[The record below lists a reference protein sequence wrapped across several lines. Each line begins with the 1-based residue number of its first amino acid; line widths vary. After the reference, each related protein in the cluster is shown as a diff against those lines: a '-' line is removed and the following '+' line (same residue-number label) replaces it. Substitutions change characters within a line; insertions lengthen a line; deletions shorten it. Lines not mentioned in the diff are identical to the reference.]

1 MKSASKTGGHRSVR
15 LQAAAAALLA
25 MASAQAGAA
34 TVTLCA
40 EAYTLDLPGAAGVAM
55 WGYREVAD
63 AASCDAPPAG
73 PRNRAAAPVI
83 TLPAGDSTLAVTL
96 VNRLAVPT
104 SVVISGGQPL
114 PVDGGAPVSAVD
126 LIGPS
131 CDPTAGP
138 VADRLACRV
147 RSFTGETEPGTT
159 RTYTFD
165 NLRPGSFLL
174 QSGTHPQVQ
183 VQMGLSALVKEDA
196 APVSVGSRRLYA
208 APAADTSA
216 NFDVDVGVLLSEID
230 TAQHALIA
238 GTLGTAGNQAQWK
251 AGGNSTLNYAP
262 RFFLV
267 NGRVF
272 EGSNLT
278 ATDIG
283 ISAPNGSRVVL
294 RLANAGLQSRTLMLT
309 DGTWQVLTEDG
320 NRYAAPRE
328 QATLLLPAG
337 KTSDAAIAAAGPA
350 TVGEMRYAGAMFDR
364 RAGTDNGDGSALG
377 GQVARFAM
385 TNQAGPLNRPPVV
398 NAGPDQTLNF
408 PLTSTTVTG
417 TVQDDGLPGGST
429 TSAWSGNGP
438 GPVTIGTPGALSTTL
453 NFPTT
458 GQYRLRLSASDGEF
472 TTVDELIVN
481 VMPASADLAI
491 SKTDNQASVNA
502 GASVSYTVVVSNAGP
517 QPVSGATVTDTLPAV
532 LSSVTW
538 TCAPAASCGAAAGS
552 GSLNATV
559 NLGVGG
565 SATFTVNGV
574 LATSARGTLVNTASV
589 AVPSGYLDP
598 NGANNSAS
606 DTDTIVVPR
615 PLLSVLDNFNRANA
629 NTLGANWQQLITL
642 GSAGIRANGNQ
653 AFCAN
658 SGLAAILCA
667 AGANAYW
674 NAASF
679 GAQQAAALTF
689 ANTTLNGTALLL
701 KAGGS
706 YNALGFYTSAIRV
719 RYSAAPL
726 PQVIVETTANGTTF
740 TTQATFP
747 ASFASGDTLT
757 AMVDAGGTAYVW
769 KTTAA
774 NVTSELGNVTIAG
787 ATGGGRVGLFMP
799 PGGRVDN
806 FAGGTVP

>member
-1 MKSASKTGGHRSVR
+1 MKSASKTGGHRAVR
-15 LQAAAAALLA
+15 LQAATAALLA
-25 MASAQAGAA
+25 IGWTQAGAA

-40 EAYTLDLPGAAGVAM
+40 EPYTLDLPGTPGVAM
-55 WGYREVAD
+55 WGYREVTD
-63 AASCDAPPAG
+63 PASCSTAG
-73 PRNRAAAPVI
+73 GLRASAAAPVI

-104 SVVISGGQPL
+104 SVVITGGQPL
-114 PVDGGAPVSAVD
+114 PGDGGAPVSAVD
-126 LIGPS
+126 LVGPS
-131 CDPTAGP
+131 CDPAAGT

-147 RSFTGETEPGTT
+147 RSFTGETEPGAT

-165 NLRPGSFLL
+165 NLRPGTFLL

-183 VQMGLSALVKEDA
+183 VQMGLSALIKEDA
-196 APVSVGSRRLYA
+196 PPVDVGSRRLYA
-208 APAADTSA
+208 AAASDTNA

-230 TAQHALIA
+230 PAQHALIA
-238 GTLGTAGNQAQWK
+238 ATLGTDGNQAQWK

-283 ISAPNGSRVVL
+283 ISAPNGSRVLL
-294 RLANAGLQSRTLMLT
+294 RLANAGLQSRSLMLT
-309 DGTWQVLTEDG
+309 DGTWQLLTEDG

-350 TVGEMRYAGAMFDR
+350 AVGEMRYAGAMFDR

-385 TNQAGPLNRPPVV
+385 TNRAGPLNRPPVV

-417 TVQDDGLPGGST
+417 TVQDDGLPSGST
-429 TSAWSGNGP
+429 TSAWSGSGP
-438 GPVTIGTPGALSTTL
+438 GPVSIGTPGALSTTL
-453 NFPTT
+453 NFPGT
-458 GQYRLRLSASDGEF
+458 GQYRVRLSASDGEF
-472 TTVDELIVN
+472 TSIDELVVN

-491 SKTDNQASVNA
+491 SKTDNQTSVNA
-502 GASVSYTVVVSNAGP
+502 GATVSYTIVVSNAGP
-517 QPVSGATVTDTLPAV
+517 QAVSGATVTDTLPAS
-532 LSSVTW
+532 LSSASW
-538 TCAPAASCGAAAGS
+538 TCAPAASCGAASGS
-552 GSLNATV
+552 GNLNATV

-565 SATFTVNGV
+565 SATFTVSGV
-574 LATSARGTLVNTASV
+574 LASSARGTLVNTASV

-606 DTDTIVVPR
+606 DSDSIVVPR
-615 PLLSVLDNFNRANA
+615 PSLSVLDNFNRANA
-629 NTLGANWQQLITL
+629 NTLGGNWQQLVTL
-642 GSAGIRANGNQ
+642 GNGGIRVNGNQ
-653 AFCAN
+653 AFCVN
-658 SGLAAILCA
+658 SGLAALLCVG
-667 AGANAYW
+667 GANAYW

-701 KAGGS
+701 KAGGT
-706 YNALGFYTSAIRV
+706 YNGTLGLYPSAIRV
-719 RYSAAPL
+719 RYNAPSA
-726 PQVIVETTANGTTF
+726 QVVVETTANGTAF
-740 TTQATFP
+740 TTQASFA

-774 NVTSELGNVTIAG
+774 NVTTALGNVTIAG

>member
-1 MKSASKTGGHRSVR
+1 MKSASKTGGHRAVR
-15 LQAAAAALLA
+15 LQAAAAVLLV

-40 EAYTLDLPGAAGVAM
+40 EPYTLDLPGAAGVAM
-55 WGYREVAD
+55 WGYRQVAD
-63 AASCDAPPAG
+63 AAGCDASPPS
-73 PRNRAAAPVI
+73 PRTSAAAPVI

-114 PVDGGAPVSAVD
+114 PIDGGAPVSAVD
-126 LIGPS
+126 LIGPP
-131 CDPTAGP
+131 CDPAAGS

-147 RSFTGETEPGTT
+147 RSFTGETDPGAT

-208 APAADTSA
+208 APGSDTNA
-216 NFDVDVGVLLSEID
+216 NFDVDVGVLLSEVD
-230 TAQHALIA
+230 PAQHALIA

-309 DGTWQVLTEDG
+309 DGTWQLLTEDG

-408 PLTSTTVTG
+408 PITSTTVTG
-417 TVQDDGLPGGST
+417 TVQDDGLPSGST
-429 TSAWSGNGP
+429 TTSWSGSGP
-438 GPVTIGTPGALSTTL
+438 GAVSIGTPGALSTAL

-458 GQYRLRLSASDGEF
+458 GQYKLRLSASDGEF

-481 VMPASADLAI
+481 VMPASADLSI
-491 SKTDNQASVNA
+491 SKTDNQTSVNA
-502 GASVSYTVVVSNAGP
+502 GATVSYSIVVSNAGP
-517 QPVSGATVTDTLPAV
+517 QAVSGATVTDTLPAT
-532 LSSVTW
+532 LSSVSW
-538 TCAPAASCGAAAGS
+538 TCAPAGSCGAAS
-552 GSLNATV
+552 GTGNLNATV

-565 SATFTVNGV
+565 SATFTVSGV
-574 LATSARGTLVNTASV
+574 LASSARGTLVNTASV
-589 AVPSGYLDP
+589 AVPNGYLDP

-606 DTDTIVVPR
+606 DTDAIVVPR
-615 PLLSVLDNFNRANA
+615 PLLSVLDTFNRGNA
-629 NTLGANWQQLITL
+629 NTLGGNWQQLVTL
-642 GSAGIRANGNQ
+642 GNGGIRVNSNQ
-653 AFCAN
+653 AFCIN
-658 SGLAAILCA
+658 SGLAAVLCA

-701 KAGGS
+701 KAGGT
-706 YNALGFYTSAIRV
+706 YNGLGYYTSAIRV
-719 RYSAAPL
+719 RYNASPA
-726 PQVIVETTANGTTF
+726 QVVVETTSNGTTF
-740 TTQATFP
+740 TTQATFA
-747 ASFASGDTLT
+747 ASFISGDTLT
-757 AMVDAGGTAYVW
+757 ALVDAGGTAYLW

-774 NVTSELGNVTIAG
+774 NVTTALGNVSIPG
-787 ATGGGRVGLFMP
+787 ATGGGRIGLFMP